1 VLMIGQVLLPCD
13 ECGKL
18 FVKASKKLCKVNF
31 CCRACMDKYNSKRF
45 TNYNETEN
53 PMNAKGRTLEQ
64 RFAMRNRRI
73 NAKDRQGKD
82 VHTYNKQLGE
92 VEHRKIMRLK
102 LGRPLES
109 DEVVHHKDGNPLNN
123 KPSNLQVMTRSE
135 HTRLHIR
142 EYWRTRNGK
151 E

>member
-1 VLMIGQVLLPCD
+1 MKNEVMIPCD
-13 ECGKL
+13 ECGKV
-18 FVKASKKLCKVNF
+18 FVKAIRSVTKVNF
-31 CCRACMDKYNSKRF
+31 CCRLCMDKYNSKRF
-45 TNYNETEN
+45 TDYNQTQN

-73 NAKDRQGKD
+73 NAKDRKGKE

-109 DEVVHHKDGNPLNN
+109 DEVVHHVDGNPLNN

-142 EYWRTRNGK
+142 EYWRKRNGRN
-151 E
+151 